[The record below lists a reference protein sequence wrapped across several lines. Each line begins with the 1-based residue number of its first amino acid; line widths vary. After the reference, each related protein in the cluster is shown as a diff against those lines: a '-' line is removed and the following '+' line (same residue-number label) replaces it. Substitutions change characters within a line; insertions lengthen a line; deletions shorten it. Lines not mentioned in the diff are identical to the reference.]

1 MLFQVIRKEI
11 KVLFASYIGWGML
24 AIYALVMGVL
34 YTQSLSE
41 YMQVMLGHVP
51 TVEQIGLTK
60 YIGANMFSA
69 ASLLM
74 LMFIPLLSMRLL
86 AEEQKNLTMA
96 FMLSAPISLAEIV
109 LGKFLS
115 LLSFLMLMLAY
126 LVLIICILNL
136 WTDIDFGYIFANVL
150 GLVLLIASFSAIS
163 LFISSLTRQP
173 ILAATLS
180 FLVLILFLFVDQLFE
195 QQTNTIWASL
205 SMMQRYKSFA
215 VGLLNTAD
223 IAFYVLVSGTFIFFT
238 IRKLEHQRVYG

>member
-24 AIYALVMGVL
+24 AMFALVMGVL

-86 AEEQKNLTMA
+86 AEEQKNLTIA

-115 LLSFLMLMLAY
+115 LLSFLMLMLVY

-205 SMMQRYKSFA
+205 SMMHRYKSFA

>member
-24 AIYALVMGVL
+24 AMFALVMGVL

-115 LLSFLMLMLAY
+115 LLSFLMLMLVY

>member
-24 AIYALVMGVL
+24 AMFALVMGVL

-60 YIGANMFSA
+60 YIGANLFGT
-69 ASLLM
+69 ASLIM
-74 LMFIPLLSMRLL
+74 LVFIPLLSMRLL

-96 FMLSAPISLAEIV
+96 FMLSAPISLGEIV

-115 LLSFLMLMLAY
+115 LIGFLMLMLVY

-136 WTDIDFGYIFANVL
+136 WTDMDFGYIFANVL
-150 GLVLLIASFSAIS
+150 GLALLVSSFSAIS

-180 FLVLILFLFVDQLFE
+180 FLALILCLFLDQLFE
-195 QQTNTIWASL
+195 QQPNTIWVQL

-223 IAFYVLVSGTFIFFT
+223 IAFYLLVSGAFIFFT
-238 IRKLEHQRVYG
+238 IRTLEHQRVFG

>member
-24 AIYALVMGVL
+24 AMYALVMGVL

-60 YIGANMFSA
+60 YIGANLFGA

-74 LMFIPLLSMRLL
+74 LIFIPLLSMRLL

-96 FMLSAPISLAEIV
+96 FMLSAPISLTEIV
-109 LGKFLS
+109 LGKLLS
-115 LLSFLMLMLAY
+115 LLTYLMLMLAY
-126 LVLIICILNL
+126 LVLMICVLNL
-136 WTDIDFGYIFANVL
+136 WTDIDVGYIFANLL
-150 GLVLLIASFSAIS
+150 GLILLITSFSAIS

-180 FLVLILFLFVDQLFE
+180 FLVLILFLFLDQLFE
-195 QQTNTIWASL
+195 QQSNTIWASL

-223 IAFYVLVSGTFIFFT
+223 IVFYVLVSGAFIFFT
-238 IRKLEHQRVYG
+238 VRKLEHQRVYG

>member
-11 KVLFASYIGWGML
+11 KVLFASYIGWGIL
-24 AIYALVMGVL
+24 AMFALVMGVL

-223 IAFYVLVSGTFIFFT
+223 IAFYVLVSGAFIFFT

>member
-11 KVLFASYIGWGML
+11 KLLFASYIGWGML
-24 AIYALVMGVL
+24 AMFALVMGVL

-60 YIGANMFSA
+60 YIGANLFGS
-69 ASLLM
+69 ASLIM
-74 LMFIPLLSMRLL
+74 LVFIPLLSMRLL

-96 FMLSAPISLAEIV
+96 FMLSAPISLGEIV

-115 LLSFLMLMLAY
+115 LIGFLMLMLVY

-136 WTDIDFGYIFANVL
+136 WTDMDFGYIFANVL
-150 GLVLLIASFSAIS
+150 GLALLVSSFSAIS

-180 FLVLILFLFVDQLFE
+180 FLVLILFLFLDQLFE

-223 IAFYVLVSGTFIFFT
+223 IAFYLLVSGAFIFFT
-238 IRKLEHQRVYG
+238 IRTLEHQRVYG

>member
-1 MLFQVIRKEI
+1 MLLQVIRKEI

-115 LLSFLMLMLAY
+115 LLSFLMLMLVY

-180 FLVLILFLFVDQLFE
+180 FLVLILFLFLDQLFE

-223 IAFYVLVSGTFIFFT
+223 IAFYVLVSGAFIFFT

>member
-24 AIYALVMGVL
+24 AMFALVMGVL

-115 LLSFLMLMLAY
+115 LLSFLMLMLVY

-150 GLVLLIASFSAIS
+150 GLVLLVASFSAIS

-205 SMMQRYKSFA
+205 SMMHRYKSFA

>member
-24 AIYALVMGVL
+24 AMFALVMGVL

-86 AEEQKNLTMA
+86 AEEQKNLTIA

-115 LLSFLMLMLAY
+115 LLSFLMLMLVY

>member
-24 AIYALVMGVL
+24 AMFALVMGVL

-180 FLVLILFLFVDQLFE
+180 FLVLILFLFLDQLFE

>member
-24 AIYALVMGVL
+24 AMFALVMGVL

-86 AEEQKNLTMA
+86 AEEQKNLTIA

-115 LLSFLMLMLAY
+115 LLSFLMLMLVY

-238 IRKLEHQRVYG
+238 IRKLERQRVYG

>member
-41 YMQVMLGHVP
+41 YMQVMLGNVP

-60 YIGANMFSA
+60 YIGANMFST

-115 LLSFLMLMLAY
+115 LLSFLMLMLVY

-136 WTDIDFGYIFANVL
+136 WTDIDFGFIFANVL

-163 LFISSLTRQP
+163 LFVSSLTRQP

-215 VGLLNTAD
+215 LGLLNTGD
-223 IAFYVLVSGTFIFFT
+223 IAFYVLVSGAFIFFT

>member
-24 AIYALVMGVL
+24 AMFALVMGVL

-238 IRKLEHQRVYG
+238 IRKLERQRVYG

>member
-24 AIYALVMGVL
+24 AMYALVIGVL

-180 FLVLILFLFVDQLFE
+180 FLVLILFLFLDQLFE
-195 QQTNTIWASL
+195 QQTNTIWTSL